1 MTTIPRMRA
10 ARLSRL
16 RTWQPANQKTK
27 KPKNQR
33 TKEPKNQR
41 TKEPNWHTGHMLTDL
56 HCHMLP
62 GIDDGSREME
72 QSLAMARIA
81 VADGIST
88 TVVTP
93 HHLNGVYSNPAQRIR
108 AGIEQLN
115 EALQK
120 AGIGLNILPGCELH
134 LTPELPAELDRGTA
148 LTIANQGKAAL
159 VELPVHTVPMGAEHL
174 LEQLLA
180 MGLTP
185 VIAHPERN
193 SELRRTPQRLG
204 EWVQMGCLGQ
214 VTVQSCTGRFG
225 EVVQQSAKFMVQS
238 GYIHVAASDAHRD
251 RRRVP
256 ELTPAREPISK
267 WTSAEAARVIIETY
281 PTDLAAGRQPDLNLL
296 HQALPPPKKS
306 WWRRMVGE

>member
-1 MTTIPRMRA
+1 
-10 ARLSRL
+10 
-16 RTWQPANQKTK
+16 
-27 KPKNQR
+27 
-33 TKEPKNQR
+33 
-41 TKEPNWHTGHMLTDL
+41 MLTDL

-108 AGIEQLN
+108 SGIEQLN

-120 AGIGLNILPGCELH
+120 AGIGLNILPGRELH

-204 EWVQMGCLGQ
+204 EWVF
-214 VTVQSCTGRFG
+214 RW
-225 EVVQQSAKFMVQS
+225 
-238 GYIHVAASDAHRD
+238 AAW
-251 RRRVP
+251 
-256 ELTPAREPISK
+256 AR
-267 WTSAEAARVIIETY
+267 
-281 PTDLAAGRQPDLNLL
+281 
-296 HQALPPPKKS
+296 
-306 WWRRMVGE
+306 